1 MTRSVFS
8 KEHSRNCHIAAL
20 QVFRQQASLLSL
32 LSEVN
37 STCSLNLGEGSR
49 GAAREKR
56 EGSGLDLFSLA
67 HSPNPVL
74 GRPTSPS
81 ADESAK
87 SLSFPCFLA
96 LKLSSDLRQG
106 CCMASSGAW
115 LTLIHLGWL
124 DVDSYD
130 PRSFLPYSPYPGKR
144 RESEHSMET
153 KG

>member
-87 SLSFPCFLA
+87 SLSL
-96 LKLSSDLRQG
+96 LL
-106 CCMASSGAW
+106 GAEIIIRSQTGLLHGQQW
-115 LTLIHLGWL
+115 G
-124 DVDSYD
+124 VAD
-130 PRSFLPYSPYPGKR
+130 PDPPGLVR
-144 RESEHSMET
+144 H
-153 KG
+153 G